1 MKYKIIKT
9 ENEKIIF
16 EIIQMSKDG
25 LAITIAKWFRQETI
39 GL

>member
-25 LAITIAKWFRQETI
+25 LAIAIAKWFRQETI